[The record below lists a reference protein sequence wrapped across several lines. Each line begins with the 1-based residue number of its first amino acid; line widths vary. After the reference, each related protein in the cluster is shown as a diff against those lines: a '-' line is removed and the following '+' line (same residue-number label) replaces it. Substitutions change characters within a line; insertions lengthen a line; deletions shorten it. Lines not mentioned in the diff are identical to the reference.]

1 MTDQP
6 GKVRMGIDEAEPIL
20 RRSGW
25 LLCMDLHGTYYLKG
39 AHRDIVGLTLEQV
52 IEAATNLDR
61 EVS

>member
-1 MTDQP
+1 
-6 GKVRMGIDEAEPIL
+6 MGIDEAEPIL